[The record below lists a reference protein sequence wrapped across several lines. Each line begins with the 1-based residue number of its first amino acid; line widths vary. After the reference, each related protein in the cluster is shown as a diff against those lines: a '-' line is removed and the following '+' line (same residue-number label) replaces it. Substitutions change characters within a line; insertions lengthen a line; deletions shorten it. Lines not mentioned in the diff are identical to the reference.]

1 MESSRNII
9 EASYKKLIGSLERFS
24 DSIERIDGV
33 NNAFDKIQDQFTKAI
48 DNKVDYAKQEL
59 NSSLN
64 ETVWDNLVIA
74 FFGETNAGKSTI
86 IETFRILFDDKREKE
101 DGLIVGDGRHD
112 FTKVYE
118 EYHLSIEGHPFTLI
132 DVPGIEGNESE
143 FKDGIRKALR
153 KAHCVFYVQGHN
165 KQPDTATANKIK
177 QYLGD
182 WVKVYSIYN
191 VRGGSS
197 NYDEEEEREFLL
209 TSNVR
214 KTEELIKGTFKGILG
229 DVYSGNITIQ
239 ALLAMCAKAVF
250 SSTREDLT
258 NTQRKLLK
266 YFGTPEKIL
275 QFSQF
280 QTIINIVNDKSQNF
294 TNEIVEANKQKMIS
308 LANSVKADLDKVIE
322 EQTEDIT
329 RLKDRL
335 RSFRSDSASIINTAK
350 RSLKN
355 KTRGKLDNNYA
366 RLKTRIYEIIDD
378 DSIEDKKKFIANE
391 QENIKIFLRNDINQ
405 IVCQELENAKS
416 KLDAKRKE
424 LKGIALYE
432 INIPYFHVNFANI
445 DFDGALD
452 ELGLSLED
460 VIEWAGKTAGT
471 AVAGA
476 GVGALLGSIVPG
488 AGTAI
493 GAGIGAAIGG
503 VVHLFTGKD
512 GKSEAKNQVSKA
524 IEEDKERAWKK
535 MSDSMTRMHKAL
547 DNQSHSIRN
556 AVDRELNNIERMR
569 AVVNSTQLHLQ
580 EFANNI
586 KHSGYGTI

>member
-1 MESSRNII
+1 MESSRNKI
-9 EASYKKLIGSLERFS
+9 EASYKNLIGSLERYS
-24 DSIERIDGV
+24 DSIERIAGV
-33 NNAFDKIQDQFTKAI
+33 NDAFDKIQDQFTKAI
-48 DNKVDYAKQEL
+48 DNKVEYAKQEL
-59 NSSLN
+59 NTSLN

-86 IETFRILFDDKREKE
+86 IETFRILFDDKRKKE
-101 DGLIVGDGRHD
+101 DGLIVGDGSND

-177 QYLGD
+177 QYLGN

-239 ALLAMCAKAVF
+239 ALLAMCAKAIF
-250 SSTREDLT
+250 SSTREDLA

-280 QTIINIVNDKSQNF
+280 QTIINIVNEKSQNF
-294 TNEIVEANKQKMIS
+294 TSEIVEANKQKMIS
-308 LANSVKADLDKVIE
+308 LANSVKANLDKVIE

-335 RSFRSDSASIINTAK
+335 RSFRSDSASIISTAK

-355 KTRGKLDNNYA
+355 KARGILDNSYA

-378 DSIEDKKKFIANE
+378 DSIKDKKRSIKNE

-471 AVAGA
+471 AAAGA

>member
-1 MESSRNII
+1 MNETYSSRKQVEN
-9 EASYKKLIGSLERFS
+9 SYKDLKNSLENFSDSLER
-24 DSIERIDGV
+24 IEGV
-33 NNAFDKIQDQFTKAI
+33 NDVFDNIQKHFTNILYEKINVAQK
-48 DNKVDYAKQEL
+48 EL
-59 NSSLN
+59 SSSHE

-86 IETFRILFDDKREKE
+86 IETFRILFDDKREKG

-143 FKDGIRKALR
+143 FEEGIKKALH

-165 KQPDTATANKIK
+165 KKPDTATAAKIK
-177 QYLGD
+177 KYLGD
-182 WVKVYSIYN
+182 WVRVYSVYN
-191 VRGGSS
+191 VRGGTS
-197 NYDEEEEREFLL
+197 NYDEEEEREILL
-209 TSNVR
+209 TPNVR

-250 SSTREDLT
+250 SSTREDLA

-294 TNEIVEANKQKMIS
+294 INEIVEANKQKMIS
-308 LANSVKADLDKVIE
+308 LANIVKADLDKVIE

-329 RLKDRL
+329 KLKEHL
-335 RSFRSDSASIINTAK
+335 RSFRNNSANIISTTKKN
-350 RSLKN
+350 LKN

-432 INIPYFHVNFANI
+432 INKPYFHVNFANI
-445 DFDGALD
+445 DFDGALE
-452 ELGLSLED
+452 ELDVSFEDFLDWAAKTLS
-460 VIEWAGKTAGT
+460 TAL
-471 AVAGA
+471 A
-476 GVGALLGSIVPG
+476 GVPFGPIGIAAA
-488 AGTAI
+488 AGF
-493 GAGIGAAIGG
+493 GG
-503 VVHLFTGKD
+503 LIHLFTGKD
-512 GKSEAKNQVSKA
+512 GKSEAKNQVSQA
-524 IEEDKERAWKK
+524 IEEDKERAWNK
-535 MSDSMTRMHKAL
+535 MSYSMSKVHREL
-547 DNQSHSIRN
+547 DKQSHSIRN
-556 AVDRELNNIERMR
+556 AVDRELNSIERMM
-569 AVVNSTQLHLQ
+569 AVVNRTQFHLQ

-586 KHSGYGTI
+586 KHRGYGTI

>member
-1 MESSRNII
+1 MVSSRQKI
-9 EASYKKLIGSLERFS
+9 EASYKNLIGSLERFS

-33 NNAFDKIQDQFTKAI
+33 NDAFDIIQDQFIKAI
-48 DNKVDYAKQEL
+48 DNKVEYAKQEL

-143 FKDGIRKALR
+143 FEDGIRKALR

-165 KQPDTATANKIK
+165 KKPDTATANKIK

-209 TSNVR
+209 TPNVR
-214 KTEELIKGTFKGILG
+214 KTEELIKGTFKVILG

-250 SSTREDLT
+250 SSTREDLA

-308 LANSVKADLDKVIE
+308 LANIVKADLDKVIV

-329 RLKDRL
+329 KLKEQL
-335 RSFRSDSASIINTAK
+335 RSFRNNSANIISTTKKN
-350 RSLKN
+350 LKN

-378 DSIEDKKKFIANE
+378 DSIKDKKRSIKNE
-391 QENIKIFLRNDINQ
+391 QENIKIYLHHDINQ
-405 IVCQELENAKS
+405 IVCYELEKAKS
-416 KLDAKRKE
+416 KLIAKRKE
-424 LKGIALYE
+424 LKGIASYE
-432 INIPYFHVNFANI
+432 SETPHFHVNFANI
-445 DFDGALD
+445 DFDGALE
-452 ELGLSLED
+452 ELDVSLED
-460 VIEWAGKTAGT
+460 VLSWAAKTAST
-471 AVAGA
+471 AVLGAFFGPIGIAVAA
-476 GVGALLGSIVPG
+476 GV
-488 AGTAI
+488 
-493 GAGIGAAIGG
+493 GG

-512 GKSEAKNQVSKA
+512 GKSEAKNLVSKA
-524 IEEDKERAWKK
+524 IEEDKELAWNKL
-535 MSDSMTRMHKAL
+535 SDDMVRIHRAL

-556 AVDRELNNIERMR
+556 AIDRELNNIERMR
-569 AVVNSTQLHLQ
+569 ATVNSTQLHLQ

-586 KHSGYGTI
+586 KNSGYGTI

>member
-1 MESSRNII
+1 MESSRNKI
-9 EASYKKLIGSLERFS
+9 EASYKNLIGSLERYS
-24 DSIERIDGV
+24 DSIERIAGV
-33 NNAFDKIQDQFTKAI
+33 NDAFDKIQDQFTKAI
-48 DNKVDYAKQEL
+48 DNKVEYAKQEL
-59 NSSLN
+59 NTSLN

-86 IETFRILFDDKREKE
+86 IETFRILFDDKRKKE

-177 QYLGD
+177 QYLGN

-250 SSTREDLT
+250 SSTREDLA

-266 YFGTPEKIL
+266 YFGTPETIL

-329 RLKDRL
+329 KLKEQL
-335 RSFRSDSASIINTAK
+335 RYFRSNSANILSTTKKN
-350 RSLKN
+350 LKN
-355 KTRGKLDNNYA
+355 KTRGKLDSNYA

-378 DSIEDKKKFIANE
+378 DSIKDKKRSIKNE
-391 QENIKIFLRNDINQ
+391 QENIKIYIRHDINQ
-405 IVCQELENAKS
+405 IVCYELENAKS
-416 KLDAKRKE
+416 KLNAKRKE
-424 LKGIALYE
+424 LSGIASYE
-432 INIPYFHVNFANI
+432 FEIPHFHVNFANI
-445 DFDGALD
+445 DFDGALE
-452 ELGLSLED
+452 ELDVSLED
-460 VIEWAGKTAGT
+460 VLGWAAKTASTAALGVPFGPYGI
-471 AVAGA
+471 AVAA
-476 GVGALLGSIVPG
+476 GV
-488 AGTAI
+488 
-493 GAGIGAAIGG
+493 GG

-512 GKSEAKNQVSKA
+512 GKSEAKNLVSKA

-535 MSDSMTRMHKAL
+535 LSDSLAGTYRAL

-556 AVDRELNNIERMR
+556 AVDRELNNIEQME

>member
-1 MESSRNII
+1 
-9 EASYKKLIGSLERFS
+9 
-24 DSIERIDGV
+24 
-33 NNAFDKIQDQFTKAI
+33 
-48 DNKVDYAKQEL
+48 
-59 NSSLN
+59 
-64 ETVWDNLVIA
+64 
-74 FFGETNAGKSTI
+74 
-86 IETFRILFDDKREKE
+86 LFDDKRKKE

-177 QYLGD
+177 QYLGN

-250 SSTREDLT
+250 SSTREDLA

-329 RLKDRL
+329 KLKEQL
-335 RSFRSDSASIINTAK
+335 RYFRNNSANILSTTKKN
-350 RSLKN
+350 LKN

-378 DSIEDKKKFIANE
+378 DSIKDKKRSIKNE
-391 QENIKIFLRNDINQ
+391 QENIRTFLRYDINQ

-416 KLDAKRKE
+416 KLNAKRKE
-424 LKGIALYE
+424 LSGIASYE
-432 INIPYFHVNFANI
+432 FEIPHFHVNFANI

-471 AVAGA
+471 AAAGA

-512 GKSEAKNQVSKA
+512 GKSEAKNLISKA
-524 IEEDKERAWKK
+524 IEEDEERAWKK
-535 MSDSMTRMHKAL
+535 LSDSLSGIHRTL

-556 AVDRELNNIERMR
+556 AVDRELSNIERMLDI
-569 AVVNSTQLHLQ
+569 VNRTQLHLQ

>member
-1 MESSRNII
+1 MVSSRQKI

-33 NNAFDKIQDQFTKAI
+33 NDAFDKIQDQFTKAI
-48 DNKVDYAKQEL
+48 DNKVEYAKQEL
-59 NSSLN
+59 NTSLN
-64 ETVWDNLVIA
+64 ETIWDNLVIA
-74 FFGETNAGKSTI
+74 FFGVTGAGKSTI

-112 FTKVYE
+112 FTKVYK
-118 EYHLSIEGHPFTLI
+118 EYQLSIEGHPFTLI
-132 DVPGIEGNESE
+132 DVPGIEGEE
-143 FKDGIRKALR
+143 EKYKDEISKALH
-153 KAHCVFYVQGHN
+153 KAHCVFYVL
-165 KQPDTATANKIK
+165 KEKPSTATAAKIK

-191 VRGGSS
+191 VHGGSS
-197 NYDEEEEREFLL
+197 NYDEEEDREFLL
-209 TSNVR
+209 TTNVR
-214 KTEELIKGTFKGILG
+214 KTEKLIKETFEQILG
-229 DVYSGNITIQ
+229 NVYSGNITIQ

-250 SSTREDLT
+250 SSTREDLA
-258 NTQRKLLK
+258 NTQRKLLE
-266 YFGTPEKIL
+266 YFGTPEAIL

-335 RSFRSDSASIINTAK
+335 RSFRSDSASIISTAK
-350 RSLKN
+350 RNLKN

-378 DSIEDKKKFIANE
+378 DSIKDKKRSIKNE

-416 KLDAKRKE
+416 KLVAKRRE
-424 LKGIALYE
+424 LNGITSHDFE
-432 INIPYFHVNFANI
+432 IPQFHVNFANI
-445 DFDGALD
+445 DFDGALE
-452 ELGLSLED
+452 ELDVSLED
-460 VIEWAGKTAGT
+460 VLGWATKTAST
-471 AVAGA
+471 AAAGA
-476 GVGALLGSIVPG
+476 AVGSVVPVVGTTVGAIAG
-488 AGTAI
+488 AVL
-493 GAGIGAAIGG
+493 GG

-512 GKSEAKNQVSKA
+512 GKSEAKNLISKA

-535 MSDSMTRMHKAL
+535 MSDSLSGIHRSL
-547 DNQSHSIRN
+547 DKQSHSTRN

>member
-1 MESSRNII
+1 MDRSRQKI
-9 EASYKKLIGSLERFS
+9 EDSYKNLIGSLERFS
-24 DSIERIDGV
+24 DSIERINGV
-33 NNAFDKIQDQFTKAI
+33 NNAFNRIQDAFAKAL
-48 DNKVDYAKQEL
+48 DNKVEYAKQEL
-59 NSSLN
+59 KSSLN
-64 ETVWDNLVIA
+64 ETIWDNLVIA

-86 IETFRILFDDKREKE
+86 IETFRILFDDKRAKE

-143 FKDGIRKALR
+143 FKEGIRRALH
-153 KAHCVFYVQGHN
+153 KAHYVFYVQGHN

-209 TSNVR
+209 TPNVR

-239 ALLAMCAKAVF
+239 ALLAMCANAVF
-250 SSTREDLT
+250 SSTREDLA

-280 QTIINIVNDKSQNF
+280 QTIINIVNDKSLNF

-308 LANSVKADLDKVIE
+308 LANIVKTDLDKVIE
-322 EQTEDIT
+322 EQTEDVT
-329 RLKDRL
+329 KLKEQL
-335 RSFRSDSASIINTAK
+335 RSFRNNSANIISTTK
-350 RSLKN
+350 RNIKN
-355 KTRGKLDNNYA
+355 KTKNKIDNSYGL
-366 RLKTRIYEIIDD
+366 LKTRIYGIIDD
-378 DSIEDKKKFIANE
+378 DSIKDKKRSIKSE
-391 QENIKIFLRNDINQ
+391 QENIKISLRYNINQ

-416 KLDAKRKE
+416 KLVAKRRE
-424 LKGIALYE
+424 FNGITSHDFE
-432 INIPYFHVNFANI
+432 IPHFHVNFANI

-452 ELGLSLED
+452 EIGLSLED
-460 VIEWAGKTAGT
+460 ILEWAAKTAGT
-471 AVAGA
+471 AAAGA
-476 GVGALLGSIVPG
+476 GVGAALGSFVPG
-488 AGTAI
+488 AGTL
-493 GAGIGAAIGG
+493 IGAAVGAAVGG
-503 VVHLFTGKD
+503 IVHIFTGKD
-512 GKSEAKNQVSKA
+512 GKSEAKNLISKA

-535 MSDSMTRMHKAL
+535 LSDSMTRIHKAL

-556 AVDRELNNIERMR
+556 AVDKELSNIERMR
-569 AVVNSTQLHLQ
+569 DVVNNTQLHLQ

>member
-1 MESSRNII
+1 MVSSRQII
-9 EASYKKLIGSLERFS
+9 EASYKNLIGSLESFS

-33 NNAFDKIQDQFTKAI
+33 NDAFDVIQDQFTKAI
-48 DNKVDYAKQEL
+48 DNKVEYAKQEL
-59 NSSLN
+59 KSSLN
-64 ETVWDNLVIA
+64 ETIWDNLVIA

-86 IETFRILFDDKREKE
+86 IETFRILFDDKRAKE
-101 DGLIVGDGRHD
+101 DGLIVGNGTND

-250 SSTREDLT
+250 SSTREDLA

-266 YFGTPEKIL
+266 YFGTPEKII

-329 RLKDRL
+329 KLKEQL
-335 RSFRSDSASIINTAK
+335 RSFRNNSANIISATKKN
-350 RSLKN
+350 LKN

-378 DSIEDKKKFIANE
+378 DSIKDKKRSIKNE
-391 QENIKIFLRNDINQ
+391 QENIKIYLRHDINR
-405 IVCQELENAKS
+405 IVCYEFENAKS

-432 INIPYFHVNFANI
+432 MNIPYFHVNFANI
-445 DFDGALD
+445 DFDGALE
-452 ELGLSLED
+452 ELDVSLED
-460 VIEWAGKTAGT
+460 VLGWTTKTASTAAAGAAVGSVVPVVGT
-471 AVAGA
+471 AAGA
-476 GVGALLGSIVPG
+476 IAGAVLGG
-488 AGTAI
+488 F
-493 GAGIGAAIGG
+493 
-503 VVHLFTGKD
+503 VHLFTGKD

-535 MSDSMTRMHKAL
+535 LSDSLSGIHKAL
-547 DNQSHSIRN
+547 DKQSHSTRT
-556 AVDRELNNIERMR
+556 AVDRELSNIERMR
-569 AVVNSTQLHLQ
+569 DIVNNTQLHLQ

>member
-1 MESSRNII
+1 MNETYSSRKQVEN
-9 EASYKKLIGSLERFS
+9 SYKDLKNSLENFSDSLER
-24 DSIERIDGV
+24 IEGV
-33 NNAFDKIQDQFTKAI
+33 NDVFDNIQKHFTNILYEKINVAQK
-48 DNKVDYAKQEL
+48 EL
-59 NSSLN
+59 SSSHE

-101 DGLIVGDGRHD
+101 DGLIVGYGRHD

-118 EYHLSIEGHPFTLI
+118 EYQLSIEGHPFTLI
-132 DVPGIEGNESE
+132 DVPGIEGEESKY
-143 FKDGIRKALR
+143 KDEISKALH
-153 KAHCVFYVQGHN
+153 KAHCVFYVL
-165 KQPDTATANKIK
+165 KEKPSTATASKIK

-182 WVKVYSIYN
+182 WVKVYSIFN
-191 VRGGSS
+191 VRGGASD
-197 NYDEEEEREFLL
+197 YDKEEEREFLL
-209 TSNVR
+209 TTNDR
-214 KTEELIKGTFKGILG
+214 KKEILIKETFEQILG
-229 DVYSGNITIQ
+229 NVYSGNITIQ

-250 SSTREDLT
+250 SPKREDLA
-258 NTQRKLLK
+258 NTQRKLLM

-280 QTIINIVNDKSQNF
+280 QTIINIVNEKSQNF
-294 TNEIVEANKQKMIS
+294 TSEIVEANKQKMIS

-329 RLKDRL
+329 KLKEHL
-335 RSFRSDSASIINTAK
+335 RSFRNNSANIISTTKKN
-350 RSLKN
+350 LKN

-416 KLDAKRKE
+416 KLNSKRKE

-432 INIPYFHVNFANI
+432 INKPYFHVNFANI
-445 DFDGALD
+445 DFDGALE
-452 ELGLSLED
+452 ELDVSFEDFLDWAAKTLS
-460 VIEWAGKTAGT
+460 TAL
-471 AVAGA
+471 A
-476 GVGALLGSIVPG
+476 GVPFGPIGIAAA
-488 AGTAI
+488 AGF
-493 GAGIGAAIGG
+493 GG
-503 VVHLFTGKD
+503 LIHLFTGKD
-512 GKSEAKNQVSKA
+512 GKSEAKNQVSQA
-524 IEEDKERAWKK
+524 IEEDKERAWNK
-535 MSDSMTRMHKAL
+535 MSYSMSKVHREL
-547 DNQSHSIRN
+547 DKQSHSIRN
-556 AVDRELNNIERMR
+556 AVDRELNSIERMM
-569 AVVNSTQLHLQ
+569 AVVNRTQFHLQ

>member
-1 MESSRNII
+1 MESSRNKI
-9 EASYKKLIGSLERFS
+9 EASYKNLIGSLERYS
-24 DSIERIDGV
+24 DSIERIAGV
-33 NNAFDKIQDQFTKAI
+33 NDAFDKIQDQFTKAI
-48 DNKVDYAKQEL
+48 DNKVEYAKQEL
-59 NSSLN
+59 NTSLN

-86 IETFRILFDDKREKE
+86 IETFRILFDDKRKKE

-177 QYLGD
+177 QYLGN

-250 SSTREDLT
+250 SSTREDLA

-266 YFGTPEKIL
+266 YFGTPETIL

-329 RLKDRL
+329 KLKEQL
-335 RSFRSDSASIINTAK
+335 RYFRSNSANILSTTKKN
-350 RSLKN
+350 LKK

-378 DSIEDKKKFIANE
+378 DSIKDKKRSIKNE
-391 QENIKIFLRNDINQ
+391 QENIKIYLRHDINQ
-405 IVCQELENAKS
+405 IVCYELENAKS
-416 KLDAKRKE
+416 KLIDKRKE
-424 LKGIALYE
+424 LKGIASYE
-432 INIPYFHVNFANI
+432 FEIPHFHVNFANI
-445 DFDGALD
+445 DFDGALE
-452 ELGLSLED
+452 ELDVSLED
-460 VIEWAGKTAGT
+460 VLGWAAKTASTAALGVPFGPIGI
-471 AVAGA
+471 AVAA
-476 GVGALLGSIVPG
+476 GV
-488 AGTAI
+488 
-493 GAGIGAAIGG
+493 GG

-512 GKSEAKNQVSKA
+512 GKSEAKNLVSKA

-535 MSDSMTRMHKAL
+535 LSDSLAGTHRAL

-556 AVDRELNNIERMR
+556 AVDRELNNIEQME

-580 EFANNI
+580 VFANNI

>member
-1 MESSRNII
+1 MESSHPKI
-9 EASYKKLIGSLERFS
+9 EASYKNLIGSLERFS

-33 NNAFDKIQDQFTKAI
+33 NNAFNQIQENFTKAI
-48 DNKVDYAKQEL
+48 DNKVEYAKREL

-64 ETVWDNLVIA
+64 ETIWDNLVIA

-132 DVPGIEGNESE
+132 DVPGIEGDESE
-143 FKDGIRKALR
+143 FKEGIKKALR

-165 KQPDTATANKIK
+165 KKPDTATAAKIN

-209 TSNVR
+209 TPNVK
-214 KTEELIKGTFKGILG
+214 KTEELIKGTFKEILG

-239 ALLAMCAKAVF
+239 ALLAMCSKAVF

-258 NTQRKLLK
+258 KTQQKLLT

-294 TNEIVEANKQKMIS
+294 TNEIVEANKQKLIS
-308 LANSVKADLDKVIE
+308 LANSVKADLDKVIT
-322 EQTEDIT
+322 EQNEKIT
-329 RLKDRL
+329 KLKEQL
-335 RSFRSDSASIINTAK
+335 RSFRNNSASIISTTKGN
-350 RSLKN
+350 LKN
-355 KTRGKLDNNYA
+355 KTKRKLDNSYA
-366 RLKTRIYEIIDD
+366 RLKTRIYGIIDD
-378 DSIEDKKKFIANE
+378 DSIKDKKRSIKNE
-391 QENIKIFLRNDINQ
+391 QENLRISLRYDINQ
-405 IVCQELENAKS
+405 VVCQELEKAKS
-416 KLDAKRKE
+416 MLIAKRKE
-424 LKGIALYE
+424 LNGITSYE
-432 INIPYFHVNFANI
+432 FEIPYFHVNFANI

-452 ELGLSLED
+452 ELDVSLED
-460 VIEWAGKTAGT
+460 VLGWATKTASTAAAGAAVGSVVPVVGT
-471 AVAGA
+471 ALGVV
-476 GVGALLGSIVPG
+476 VGAAVG
-488 AGTAI
+488 
-493 GAGIGAAIGG
+493 GI
-503 VVHLFTGKD
+503 VHLFTGKD
-512 GKSEAKNQVSKA
+512 GKSEAKNLISKA

-535 MSDSMTRMHKAL
+535 MSDSLSGIHRSL
-547 DNQSHSIRN
+547 DKQSHSTRN
-556 AVDRELNNIERMR
+556 AVDRELSNIERMLDI
-569 AVVNSTQLHLQ
+569 VNRTQHHLR
-580 EFANNI
+580 EFSNNI
-586 KHSGYGTI
+586 INSGYGTI